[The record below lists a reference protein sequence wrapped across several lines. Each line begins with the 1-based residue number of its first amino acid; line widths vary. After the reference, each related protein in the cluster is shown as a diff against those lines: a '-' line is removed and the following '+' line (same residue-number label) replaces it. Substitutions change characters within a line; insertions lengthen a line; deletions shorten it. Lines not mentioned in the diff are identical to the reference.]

1 MISQCA
7 KISPNLGFQFC
18 RLVVIER
25 PNNLVLLGRD
35 HFLPPRWVMSEKNIP
50 SSFVENFT
58 ADCFFANQ
66 KLDSAELKID
76 GIVMQNEGIKQ
87 GGLWPFLLRERSS
100 TASGRILHLPP
111 TICQPGQKPSNYFS
125 DPAPPCQTDSAFWKF
140 ISSYHC
146 FNLSQ

>member
-35 HFLPPRWVMSEKNIP
+35 HFLPLGEWCRKKKH
-50 SSFVENFT
+50 SFQFCWKFT
-58 ADCFFANQ
+58 ADWFFANQ

-100 TASGRILHLPP
+100 MASGRILHLAS
-111 TICQPGQKPSNYFS
+111 TICQLDQKPSNYFS
-125 DPAPPCQTDSAFWKF
+125 DPAPPCQTDSAFRKF